1 MFPIVA
7 VAARTIVANHWPSDT
22 RRAES
27 RVTDTR
33 VSSQGGA
40 VFFTLAVVGLAVGTS
55 YLRGGRLFR
64 LADAPL
70 HLTWLLL
77 VGLGLQIAVDVAA
90 ARGLLADASSQG
102 WLLLLVSQVLVMGW
116 VVANRHLPGTVLIAV
131 GLLLNAVVIAA
142 NGAMPVSAEALAALG
157 AEPGA
162 TPTGKHTL
170 MTGDTRLP
178 WLADILPL
186 PPLRSII
193 SVGDIVLAAGLIP
206 LVHALMTH
214 RPAEERRRAGSRSHD
229 ADE

>member
-1 MFPIVA
+1 M
-7 VAARTIVANHWPSDT
+7 
-22 RRAES
+22 
-27 RVTDTR
+27 
-33 VSSQGGA
+33 
-40 VFFTLAVVGLAVGTS
+40 FFTLSVVGLAVGTS
-55 YLRGGRLFR
+55 YLRGGRLSR
-64 LADAPL
+64 LAEAPL

-77 VGLGLQIAVDVAA
+77 VGLGLQVLVDVAA
-90 ARGLLADASSQG
+90 ARGLLADASTPG
-102 WLLLLVSQVLVMGW
+102 WLLLLLSQVLVLGW

-131 GLLLNAVVIAA
+131 GLLLNAIVIAA
-142 NGAMPVSAEALAALG
+142 NGAMPVSSEALAALG

-170 MTGDTRLP
+170 MTDDTRLP

-206 LVHALMTH
+206 LAHDLMTH
-214 RPAEERRRAGSRSHD
+214 RPVEERRRASSQIRD